1 MSTMASPVAA
11 GTAIPWMAAA
21 ESSAAVSTTSRLIGE
36 AEFAA
41 IYAAA
46 DFAAEFEMWMDTSVT
61 ISWSLLGVIGDDAVQ
76 AAFTGFT
83 KCLRDWLIRRANPVA
98 FVFAHELG
106 PVVGLHSHLNVF
118 VAGARHREEFRHWVR
133 DWSDHVVGRH
143 VPRAVRVAGPRVAEP
158 WLHWLRFCYLMK
170 GYDRDCVVQSGRV
183 SPDGQDVRLG
193 DLIPF
198 AWTSPGNLGLKKRVG
213 ASRSLGPDRR
223 AIGVPTGV
231 DYLLDQ
237 SRLDPAICTWLD
249 WRELGGSLSKRTK
262 LFRSKYEDG
271 ARDVRTL
278 YGLEFVERVNGCA
291 PSIGPCFVDDD
302 TDRDWLASIEI

>member
-1 MSTMASPVAA
+1 MSTVASPMAA
-11 GTAIPWMAAA
+11 DTAISWAAAA
-21 ESSAAVSTTSRLIGE
+21 ESLAAVGSTGRLISE
-36 AEFAA
+36 TEFAA
-41 IYAAA
+41 VYAAA

-61 ISWSLLGVIGDDAVQ
+61 INWSLLGVTEDDSAQ
-76 AAFTGFT
+76 LAFTGFT

-106 PVVGLHSHLNVF
+106 PVVGLHSHVNVY
-118 VAGARHREEFRHWVR
+118 VAGERQRVQFRHWVR
-133 DWSDHVVGRH
+133 DWSDHVAGRH
-143 VPRAVRVAGPRVAEP
+143 VPRAVRVAGPRVSEP

-198 AWTSPGNLGLKKRVG
+198 AWINPGNFGLKKRVG

-223 AIGVPTGV
+223 SFGAPTGF

-237 SRLDPAICTWLD
+237 PRLDPAINTWLS
-249 WRELGGSLSKRTK
+249 LPAQGGNLAKRTK
-262 LFRSKYEDG
+262 SFRSKYEDG

-278 YGLEFVERVNGCA
+278 YGPEFFERVTGCS
-291 PSIGPCFVDDD
+291 PSVGKCMVDDD
-302 TDRDWLASIEI
+302 IDRDWLASIEI